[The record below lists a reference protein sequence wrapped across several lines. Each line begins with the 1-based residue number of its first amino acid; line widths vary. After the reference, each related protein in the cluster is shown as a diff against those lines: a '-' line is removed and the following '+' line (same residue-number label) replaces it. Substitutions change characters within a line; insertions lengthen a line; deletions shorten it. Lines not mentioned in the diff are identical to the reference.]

1 MGRLRDAQPRPPT
14 RTYGPVASAGIGTVP
29 TVMGR
34 GSPKVA
40 FISRSPSGM
49 SRAGLGLES

>member
-34 GSPKVA
+34 GSLKVA